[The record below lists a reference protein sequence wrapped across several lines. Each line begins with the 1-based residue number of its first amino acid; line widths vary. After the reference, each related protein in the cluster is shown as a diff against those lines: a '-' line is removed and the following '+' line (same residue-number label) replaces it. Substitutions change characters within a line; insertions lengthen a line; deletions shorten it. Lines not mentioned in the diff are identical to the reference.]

1 MVLAVPPRE
10 GDGGGAGLVPKNKAN
25 ADACV
30 TQCGAGV
37 GQSMRHCR
45 LPDLPRISR
54 RGATGIVSD
63 RTDVDATVL
72 ADIKKPSFIV
82 KYLDRYV
89 IGQDDAKKTLAV
101 AVYSHFKKIAR
112 ARQDTAP
119 IAKSN
124 VLLIGPTGTGK
135 TLMCETLSRALGVP
149 FVTAEATSLAQSRY
163 VNEEIE
169 AILQRLVDRADGNVD
184 TAQNGI
190 VFIDEIDKLKASH
203 GQPRGVSG
211 ESVQHALLKIMEGC
225 MVKLGNAQY
234 IDTTN
239 ILFICGG
246 AFVGLE
252 KITSATHTY
261 GYISTSEDDNPSIL
275 KRLNAR
281 VKPTDL
287 FEFGLIPEFTGR
299 LPITA
304 RFQALTKPLLVRI
317 MTEPA
322 NSIYNQFRDIF
333 KSEGVE
339 LTVEREV
346 FDQIA
351 DLVVEYK
358 NGARSLRGLFEELIT
373 PVLFLVPDDPTIR
386 KVVIKSLFTEPLIVR
401 SERGANAP
409 PGA

>member
-1 MVLAVPPRE
+1 
-10 GDGGGAGLVPKNKAN
+10 
-25 ADACV
+25 
-30 TQCGAGV
+30 
-37 GQSMRHCR
+37 
-45 LPDLPRISR
+45 
-54 RGATGIVSD
+54 
-63 RTDVDATVL
+63 VL

-112 ARQDTAP
+112 ARQDPAP

-184 TAQNGI
+184 AAQNGI
-190 VFIDEIDKLKASH
+190 VFIDEIDKLKAGH
-203 GQPRGVSG
+203 GQPGGVSG

-234 IDTTN
+234 IDTTS

-252 KITSATHTY
+252 KIASETHTY
-261 GYISTSEDDNPSIL
+261 GYISTSADDNPTIL

-322 NSIYNQFRDIF
+322 NSIYNPFCDIF
-333 KSEGVE
+333 RSEGVE
-339 LTVEREV
+339 LDIEREV

-373 PVLFLVPDDPTIR
+373 PVLFLVSDDPSIR
-386 KVVIKSLFTEPLIVR
+386 KVVIKSLFAEPLIVR
-401 SERGANAP
+401 SERGAAASP
-409 PGA
+409 RA